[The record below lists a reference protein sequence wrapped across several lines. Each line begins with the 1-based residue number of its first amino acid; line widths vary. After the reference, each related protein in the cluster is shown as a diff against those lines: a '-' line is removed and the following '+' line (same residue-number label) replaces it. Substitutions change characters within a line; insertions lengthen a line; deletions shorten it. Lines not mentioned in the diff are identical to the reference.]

1 MARLGI
7 LNMFIGFM
15 TLFLAA
21 CGGTFVAFDLT
32 EGFLRD
38 TSILNTW
45 EMALLK
51 SAHGHTN
58 LFGLLHIAFGL
69 TIPYSP
75 LTERW
80 KFFQTFGIFS
90 GTLAMGPGMMVR
102 AYQGPTESL
111 DLVGC
116 IIGVG
121 LSFALIA
128 LFTHS
133 ISLAYKLYIRA

>member
-7 LNMFIGFM
+7 LNMFLGFL

-38 TSILNTW
+38 KSILGTW

-51 SAHGHTN
+51 SSHGHTN
-58 LFGLLHIAFGL
+58 LFGLLQIAYGL
-69 TIPYSP
+69 TMPYSP
-75 LTERW
+75 LSERW
-80 KFFQTFGIFS
+80 KIYQTIGIFS
-90 GTLAMGPGMMVR
+90 GTLAMGPGMMIR
-102 AYQGPTESL
+102 AFQGPTESL
-111 DLVGC
+111 DIVGC
-116 IIGVG
+116 TIGLG
-121 LSFALIA
+121 LSLALIS

-133 ISLAYKLYIRA
+133 ISLAYKLQIRA